1 MNEKLQKLYDL
12 AVDELTNNILP
23 WWIEHDVDGEHGGY
37 GAVTNDNAPVP
48 HATRFITLNARLV
61 WTFSAAYRVMG
72 NPEYKKMADRAYN
85 YFIRVFLG

>member
-23 WWIEHDVDGEHGGY
+23 WWIEHDVDEEHGGFY

-48 HATRFITLNARLV
+48 HATRFITLNASGLDLLGGLSRDGQSRIQEDGGSRLQLLHQ
-61 WTFSAAYRVMG
+61 
-72 NPEYKKMADRAYN
+72 
-85 YFIRVFLG
+85 VFLG

>member
-23 WWIEHDVDGEHGGY
+23 WWIEHDVDEEHGGFY

-48 HATRFITLNARLV
+48 HLTRVWSGPSRRLI
-61 WTFSAAYRVMG
+61 A
-72 NPEYKKMADRAYN
+72 
-85 YFIRVFLG
+85 